1 MSIINEALKK
11 AVREKEV
18 GYSSEDKEAVRRNIR
33 LEFHQKKP
41 RFNWGPIFILLMLV
55 LISGPIVAPIF
66 STPIKGV
73 NARGNTLN
81 PTAAQNVPPASTNLA
96 GAAAPELNADR
107 KAQFTV
113 EESPL
118 FANALPAT
126 LISRTPDL
134 TLTGIVYSPNGSYC
148 IINSR
153 IVKVGDT
160 IRGAKLLAVSQNSV
174 RLDYQGQE
182 MALSLS
188 NA

>member
-11 AVREKEV
+11 AAREKEV
-18 GYSSEDKEAVRRNIR
+18 GYSSEDKEAVRRNIQ
-33 LEFHQKKP
+33 LEFHQKKT
-41 RFNWGPIFILLMLV
+41 RFNWGPIFILLVLV

-73 NARGNTLN
+73 SARRNTLN
-81 PTAAQNVPPASTNLA
+81 PAATQNVPTASAKLASALVPQLNTN
-96 GAAAPELNADR
+96 R
-107 KAQFTV
+107 KAQFAV

-118 FANALPAT
+118 FASVPAT
-126 LISRTPDL
+126 TPISRTPDL

-148 IINSR
+148 IINNR
-153 IVKVGDT
+153 IIKVGDT
-160 IRGAKLLAVSQNSV
+160 VQGARLLTVSQNSV